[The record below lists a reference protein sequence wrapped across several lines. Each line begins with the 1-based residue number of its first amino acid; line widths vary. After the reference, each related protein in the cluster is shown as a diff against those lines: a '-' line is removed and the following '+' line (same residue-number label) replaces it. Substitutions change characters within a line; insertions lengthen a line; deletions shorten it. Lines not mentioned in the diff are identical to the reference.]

1 METHRSTVA
10 MLSLLH
16 YRKRR
21 LAVGPKI
28 AALVK
33 LIKCFLFQWLPFVC
47 FDPQANI
54 TFLVKYGGLSGQN
67 CMDNVNQTITDKLN
81 SNLA

>member
-1 METHRSTVA
+1 MNGELHRSIVA

-33 LIKCFLFQWLPFVC
+33 PIKRFLFRWLQFLCFV
-47 FDPQANI
+47 PQANI
-54 TFLVKYGGLSGQN
+54 TFLV
-67 CMDNVNQTITDKLN
+67 
-81 SNLA
+81 